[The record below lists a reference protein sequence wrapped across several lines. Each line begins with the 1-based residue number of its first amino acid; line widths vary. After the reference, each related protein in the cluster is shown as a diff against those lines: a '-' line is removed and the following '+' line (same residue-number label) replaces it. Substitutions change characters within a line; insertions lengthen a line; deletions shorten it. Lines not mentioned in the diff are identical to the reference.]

1 MFCHK
6 CGSKVDDDASFCHRC
21 GENIAHGTSQSS
33 SLEIE
38 STNTAKT
45 KLTIKTVKF
54 VGAALVAI
62 IVLVL
67 IMSGTLQNIFDK
79 LMDINREIENNA
91 TGAITVTGMQSADD
105 IFPTTSGTT
114 PLNSAESSF
123 AWIEEAHIVTEDDFF
138 KSRYIVGAIQNTSDT
153 TFTSASVEFILYD
166 SSGNQIDTTRDVIHN
181 FVSGNTWRFKAIIL
195 SDNVSSFEFL
205 HATKTYS

>member
-1 MFCHK
+1 MFCYK
-6 CGSKVDDDASFCHRC
+6 CGNKVDDDASFCHRC

-33 SLEIE
+33 SLKIE
-38 STNTAKT
+38 SCNTANTKITTKT
-45 KLTIKTVKF
+45 AKF
-54 VGAALVAI
+54 FGAVLVVI

-67 IMSGTLQNIFDK
+67 IVSGTLQNIFDK

-105 IFPTTSGTT
+105 LFPTTSGTT
-114 PLNSAESSF
+114 LSNSAESSF
-123 AWIEEAHIVTEDDFF
+123 VWIEEAHIVTEDDFF

-166 SSGNQIDTTRDVIHN
+166 SSGNQIDTTRDVILN
-181 FVSGNTWRFKAIIL
+181 FISGNTWRFKAIIL

>member
-21 GENIAHGTSQSS
+21 GENIAPGTSQSS
-33 SLEIE
+33 SLHIE
-38 STNTAKT
+38 SCNTANT
-45 KLTIKTVKF
+45 KITTKIAKF
-54 VGAALVAI
+54 VGAVLIVI
-62 IVLVL
+62 IVLAL
-67 IMSGTLQNIFDK
+67 IVSGTLQNVFDK

-105 IFPTTSGTT
+105 LFPTMSDTT
-114 PLNSAESSF
+114 PSNSAESSF

-138 KSRYIVGAIQNTSDT
+138 KSRYIVGTIQNISDT

-166 SSGNQIDTTRDVIHN
+166 SSGNQIDTTRDVIQN
-181 FVSGNTWRFKAIIL
+181 FVYGNT
-195 SDNVSSFEFL
+195 
-205 HATKTYS
+205 